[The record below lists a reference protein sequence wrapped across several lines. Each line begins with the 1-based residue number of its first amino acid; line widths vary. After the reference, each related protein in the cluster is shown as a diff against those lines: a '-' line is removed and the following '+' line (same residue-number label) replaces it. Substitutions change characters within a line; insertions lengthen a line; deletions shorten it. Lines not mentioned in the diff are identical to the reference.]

1 MRDITDITVKEFF
14 NSKYYEELE
23 ASSVNLELNKSEAEI
38 KQILI
43 EAIGEEEVAALGSF
57 SSYDF
62 YDDLTSFIEAEVS
75 IYTSELLDFFTDS
88 DNEDLIAEIIEECP
102 INNYSDI
109 TKVAAFAWHRKEEAL
124 FMEDLEELFSMLEA
138 EEENFL
144 DWCQVKQKQQ
154 QLEAKEEEQLIN
166 LGEAEAALKAAE
178 AKLKELREEQLAEEE
193 EALSYEELKEEAEA
207 LQIAEEAVAEAKEE
221 VAGEEAALEDI
232 REEAAAAEAE
242 EEDFYYF
249 HRKK

>member
-14 NSKYYEELE
+14 NSKYFEELDN
-23 ASSVNLELNKSEAEI
+23 SSVGLELNKSEEDI

-43 EAIGEEEVAALGSF
+43 EAIGEEEVASLGSF
-57 SSYDF
+57 SSYDW
-62 YDDLTSFIEAEVS
+62 YDDLTSWVDGEVS

-88 DNEDLIAEIIEECP
+88 ENEELVADIIAECP

-109 TKVAAFAWHRKEEAL
+109 TKVAGYAWYRKEEAL
-124 FMEDLEELFSMLEA
+124 FMEDLEELFNLLET

-154 QLEAKEEEQLIN
+154 ELEAAEEEQLIN

-178 AKLKELREEQLAEEE
+178 AKLKELREELLAEEE

-207 LQIAEEAVAEAKEE
+207 LEVAEEAVAEAKEE

-232 REEAAAAEAE
+232 REAAAAAEAE